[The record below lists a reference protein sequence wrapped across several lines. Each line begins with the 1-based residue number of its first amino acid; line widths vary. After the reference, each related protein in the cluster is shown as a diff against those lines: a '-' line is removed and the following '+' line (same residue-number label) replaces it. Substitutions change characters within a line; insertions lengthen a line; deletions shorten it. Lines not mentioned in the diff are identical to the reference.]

1 MTRTTR
7 LVLGAAVVAE
17 VAGVVLVAP
26 LDRWALPFV
35 EWIRSAGATAAVVY
49 VAVYVVATL
58 ALLPAS
64 LLTAAAG
71 FAFGPVWG
79 ILVASPTSVL
89 AATVAFLL
97 GRTVAREWVLQRLP
111 KWPLCAAIDQVIGD
125 QGFKIVLLL
134 RLSPVLPF
142 GLLSYALGLTR
153 VRLRDYVL
161 GSFLGM
167 LPATILYVYVGS
179 LGTNAGDLLHGS
191 GAAAGIVTQ
200 ALRWAGL
207 AATALVVVLVVRR
220 ARKLLRET
228 CKEDAAGN
236 PLVAA

>member
-1 MTRTTR
+1 M
-7 LVLGAAVVAE
+7 AE
-17 VAGVVLVAP
+17 VAGVLLFAP
-26 LDRWALPFV
+26 LDHWIRPFM
-35 EWIRSAGATAAVVY
+35 EWIRGAGATAAVVY
-49 VAVYVVATL
+49 VTVYVVATL
-58 ALLPAS
+58 ALLPGS

-79 ILVASPTSVL
+79 TLVVSPTSVL
-89 AATVAFLL
+89 AASLAFLL
-97 GRTVAREWVLQRLP
+97 GRTVAREWVLKRLP
-111 KWPLCAAIDQVIGD
+111 KWPLCAAIDQAIGE

-179 LGTNAGDLLHGS
+179 LGANAGDLLNG
-191 GAAAGIVTQ
+191 GRAAAGVVSQ
-200 ALRWAGL
+200 SLHWAGL

-220 ARKLLRET
+220 ARKVLRET
-228 CKEDAAGN
+228 CREDYEAPMAI
-236 PLVAA
+236 V

>member
-7 LVLGAAVVAE
+7 WVLGALVMAE
-17 VAGVVLVAP
+17 IGGVVLLAP
-26 LDRWALPFV
+26 LDHWAQPFV
-35 EWIRSAGATAAVVY
+35 EWIRSAGAVAAMVY

-58 ALLPAS
+58 ALLPGS

-79 ILVASPTSVL
+79 TLVASPTSVL
-89 AATVAFLL
+89 AATLAFLL
-97 GRTVAREWVLQRLP
+97 GRTVARAWVLKRLP
-111 KWPLCAAIDQVIGD
+111 RWPLCAALDQVIGD
-125 QGFKIVLLL
+125 QGFKIVFLL

-191 GAAAGIVTQ
+191 GAAAGIVKQ

-207 AATALVVVLVVRR
+207 AATVLVLVLLVRR
-220 ARKLLRET
+220 ARKMLRET
-228 CKEDAAGN
+228 CKEDAAGTSI
-236 PLVAA
+236 LAA